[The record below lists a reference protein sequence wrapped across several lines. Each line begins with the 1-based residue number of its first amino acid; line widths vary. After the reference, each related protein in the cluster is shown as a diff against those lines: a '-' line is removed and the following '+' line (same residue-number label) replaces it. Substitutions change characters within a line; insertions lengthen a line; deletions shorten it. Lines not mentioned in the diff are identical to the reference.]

1 MGLNQ
6 TWDSKW
12 FVNSYTKIQTF
23 NNLYENYDSLKTC
36 SNYSLFLHNDFLIR
50 NYLNLIYS
58 NETLDTPLI
67 PLLLQQ
73 QDIKKAMSSSFF
85 TEQALIKPTKK
96 QLSCFINL
104 TAWTHP
110 SKLNLYLKI
119 QTIKLFNK
127 YNKFSNVNNLN
138 KFPIFV
144 KSVNNALLN
153 NVVPEGNEKQN
164 LNLTEINN
172 KKKVLCFLDAQ
183 TLLNYNKLYIS
194 FLLNKQKYNIKLI
207 LIHLKSLYELRKR
220 LYLINQALS
229 FFLLFKYCSKKEI
242 FLPSWKFKDRLFI
255 PQNLDFFFVT
265 QRTADA
271 EPIGIHQLNNLS
283 LNLDTKSIDLS
294 SGDDSLTIFRKRL
307 TRDYCLKINHK
318 DIKFFLFRQS
328 SFNTL
333 NDVTNLNIKK
343 PINITYLIDIFKKIN
358 NSLEKSYWIYYKYN
372 IGWIIHNKN
381 LYYTKTKIYNLC
393 LKNINKFSINSF
405 FKSPS
410 LVANQEV
417 NFAYNKNIYKFFGHF
432 FKVLSFSPI
441 LNKTHEEFNSL
452 NFFQKGSV
460 VTDPKFFDSFLWFKI
475 KNIPITLYYLHL
487 IYIKFITLNLWKY
500 LLLMSEK
507 ISRKKHKNY
516 KFFLLNDIIK
526 PLSFQIY
533 TKIDRFFLLNLNFK
547 INNLGNF
554 SSLPCI
560 SSLSTYKTSLIQSG
574 ICDSRDDNHN
584 NRDYH
589 KTPVY
594 PGLLSDLFVSDFSF
608 FLQKIILFNIHSFS
622 NFFFSLKKKDKE
634 SLESSLFLTNTKM
647 LNVFYNNSS
656 CSTKSSFSTSLNENL
671 AHSYNTNVSYFS
683 DKHIFSLANF
693 FKDTKNNS
701 YFFKIVPQSF
711 RLFLTDLVYFFFQQ
725 KLEHFNTLKYISSV
739 LSLRTD
745 YVFFGNFTSNQELI
759 SQNKEHNKPLI
770 HLSNNI
776 LSYCLKPL
784 SFSNVYEKPC
794 LFDQN
799 FKRNSFYLSK
809 IKDISKPLLYFGL
822 DSSLSTDNKFVN
834 TTFKEKKNTESSD
847 NNENVLSL
855 QKNISSFQIHSGP
868 RVLIQKSSLNNKIK
882 VEWHNYVSLA
892 RMDIDSYKKI
902 LISNNPLATRKHS
915 SKNIVTQHSDFNN
928 NLVPSVFT
936 PKVSNQGRPFFNS
949 RFISPFYHP
958 FSMFEF
964 SYDNINFSKKVISN
978 EAYTI
983 LLTSYIKSYSKDF
996 IKSFYFFTHSFYNLS
1011 NPFLFHPLGDLFNS
1025 GFFFNKNLSLFTLQ
1039 KHFSNSIVYILPC
1052 LYNTSKDLHFNFF
1065 IKPFNFF
1072 TLKKSLF
1079 SLGSLSS
1086 SRLSHFTRGS
1096 ENFTSLSTFLKFNTP
1111 CSNRDFSFISN
1122 YRSFFTNLPYL
1133 LTYSFFNKGAAEAAQ
1148 NIKFLPLPK
1157 TPINE
1162 LTFLYL
1168 KKFSLSV
1175 NLLDV
1180 NIKYYYSKTHS
1191 AYTFIENLSRFLIAF
1206 IKKNKGGKNKFQQL
1220 KNITYKVLQSLIM
1233 SQVLTSKSQDFLG
1246 IGFSYAG
1253 RVYGA
1258 KKAMSFKMLLGS
1270 VPFNTLQANIDYAQI
1285 TQKTRNGTWGFQ
1297 TWLHL
1302 RQKKM
1307 HKLLLNL

>member
-23 NNLYENYDSLKTC
+23 NNLYGDQGSPKTC

-85 TEQALIKPTKK
+85 NEHALIKPTKK

-127 YNKFSNVNNLN
+127 YNKFSNVNILN

-144 KSVNNALLN
+144 NLVGSDLPNNI
-153 NVVPEGNEKQN
+153 VPEWNEKKN
-164 LNLTEINN
+164 LNLTEIST

-255 PQNLDFFFVT
+255 PQNLDFFFVA
-265 QRTADA
+265 QKIAGA
-271 EPIGIHQLNNLS
+271 EPVGIHQLNNLS
-283 LNLDTKSIDLS
+283 LNFDTKNSDLS
-294 SGDDSLTIFRKRL
+294 LSDDSLPIFRKRL

-328 SFNTL
+328 SFNVSSGL
-333 NDVTNLNIKK
+333 TNLNIKK
-343 PINITYLIDIFKKIN
+343 PINITYLIEIFKKIN

-372 IGWIIHNKN
+372 IGWIVHNKN

-405 FKSPS
+405 FGSLRSPLS
-410 LVANQEV
+410 ENSVG
-417 NFAYNKNIYKFFGHF
+417 FAYNKNIYKFFGHF

-441 LNKTHEEFNSL
+441 LNKTHEELNSL
-452 NFFQKGSV
+452 NLFQNGSV
-460 VTDPKFFDSFLWFKI
+460 ITDPKFFDSFLWFKV
-475 KNIPITLYYLHL
+475 KNIPIALYYLHL

-516 KFFLLNDIIK
+516 KFFILNDIIK

-547 INNLGNF
+547 VNNFG
-554 SSLPCI
+554 
-560 SSLSTYKTSLIQSG
+560 TYKTSLIKSG
-574 ICDSRDDNHN
+574 ICETSGFR
-584 NRDYH
+584 
-589 KTPVY
+589 
-594 PGLLSDLFVSDFSF
+594 SDLFVSDFSF
-608 FLQKIILFNIHSFS
+608 FLQKIILFNIQSFS
-622 NFFFSLKKKDKE
+622 NFFFSLKKKDNE

-656 CSTKSSFSTSLNENL
+656 CSAKSSFSTSLNENF

-745 YVFFGNFTSNQELI
+745 YVFFSNFTSKQELI
-759 SQNKEHNKPLI
+759 FQNKEQNKPLI
-770 HLSNNI
+770 NLSNNI

-822 DSSLSTDNKFVN
+822 DSSSSADDKFVN

-902 LISNNPLATRKHS
+902 LISSNLLSTRKSS

-928 NLVPSVFT
+928 NLVPSDRVN
-936 PKVSNQGRPFFNS
+936 SARPFFNS

-996 IKSFYFFTHSFYNLS
+996 IKSFYFFTNSFYNLS
-1011 NPFLFHPLGDLFNS
+1011 NPFLFHPLGDIFNS
-1025 GFFFNKNLSLFTLQ
+1025 GFFFKKNLSLFTLQ

-1072 TLKKSLF
+1072 TLKKSRVSHF
-1079 SLGSLSS
+1079 MLGSGN
-1086 SRLSHFTRGS
+1086 FTNFT
-1096 ENFTSLSTFLKFNTP
+1096 NFTSPCSTTTSFLKFNTP

-1133 LTYSFFNKGAAEAAQ
+1133 LTYSFFNKWAAEVAQ